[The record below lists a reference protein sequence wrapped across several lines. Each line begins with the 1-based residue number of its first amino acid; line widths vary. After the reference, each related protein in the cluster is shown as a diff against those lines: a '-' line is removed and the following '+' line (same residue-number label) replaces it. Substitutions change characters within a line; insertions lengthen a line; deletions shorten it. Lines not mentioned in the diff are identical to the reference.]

1 MTDIE
6 KSPHQPDI
14 HPEARVFVDTSAQFA
29 LQVLGYGG
37 SPRVEFGDK
46 WACDIRPDN
55 STIIVDQ
62 KSFGDET
69 YKPAWR
75 MRAFQHEV
83 DAHYAK
89 ARLQPESAEWDLAWG
104 KEHDGGDFFLNIMA
118 DIAGNREI
126 SSKDP
131 SARADWDD
139 FYASKLFP
147 ETDYRFK
154 IDKETGQQTTT
165 RMPRHVQMM
174 YAMIREKMV
183 PDETCEIDP
192 EVREALDELTMFNG
206 DFDLLNYATQP
217 YKTPTEYLTRM
228 EQMRLWRNI
237 IWPKYLELY
246 TADETDRQP
255 DPQSGQPGDGGQ
267 NNGQTPQVFGE
278 FYEDYSK
285 DRHPGGTPN
294 KSDADSAGEI
304 QKAMDAIL
312 ATAPSSVSGQR
323 DKNRPPQPSQ
333 GEQPKPGSEAADQKS
348 KQHNSSHEQQSA
360 LTAFALKEGVAPEE
374 LHNYLAMQRRVLE
387 VIGQMHGVFE
397 QFINERTGLKWR
409 LSHQHAEG
417 VLLDPDNLA
426 RTVIQ
431 MATGQEDDAR
441 PYMDY
446 ERLEKNREMSGKL
459 DLWLVVDCSGS
470 MEGTKSKVATESAV
484 AVLEGLDD
492 FNQMVQETSKSLG
505 YELDYDA
512 RTAVVTFGDDAQ
524 ITKPLGLTLT
534 TKERIQAVR
543 GIQNPSSSSTCDYL
557 ALGKVLDFYNSEP
570 STDRKKIVIVL
581 TDGKSS
587 DTSELSQVQL
597 LLRKIPNLGVYAIG
611 IEDDSAETNYAPHG
625 KTIQNVA
632 QLPDTLSTMVT
643 RFFR

>member
-6 KSPHQPDI
+6 KSPQQPDI

-55 STIIVDQ
+55 STIVIDQ

-104 KEHDGGDFFLNIMA
+104 KEHDGGSFFLNIMA

-139 FYASKLFP
+139 FYTSKLFP
-147 ETDYRFK
+147 EKDYRFK
-154 IDKETGQQTTT
+154 IDKETGQQTAT
-165 RMPRHVQMM
+165 RLPRHIQMM

-183 PDETCEIDP
+183 PDEICEIDP
-192 EVREALDELTMFNG
+192 EVREVLDGLTMFNG

-228 EQMRLWRNI
+228 EQMRLWRNA

-255 DPQSGQPGDGGQ
+255 DPQSGQPADGGQ
-267 NNGQTPQVFGE
+267 SNEQTSQGFGE

-294 KSDADSAGEI
+294 KSDDDSAGEI

-312 ATAPSSVSGQR
+312 ATAPSPVGGQPN
-323 DKNRPPQPSQ
+323 KNQLPQSEQSIPSSKTAGQ
-333 GEQPKPGSEAADQKS
+333 ES
-348 KQHNSSHEQQSA
+348 KQDNSSHEQQST

-374 LHNYLAMQRRVLE
+374 LQNYLAMQRRVLE

-431 MATGQEDDAR
+431 MATGQEDNAR

-470 MEGTKSKVATESAV
+470 MEGTKSRVAAESAV

-587 DTSELSQVQL
+587 DSSELSQVQL
-597 LLRKIPNLGVYAIG
+597 LLGQIPNLGVYAIG
-611 IEDDSAETNYAPHG
+611 IEDDSAETNYTPHG
-625 KTIQNVA
+625 KTIQKVDE
-632 QLPDTLSTMVT
+632 LPDTLSAMVT